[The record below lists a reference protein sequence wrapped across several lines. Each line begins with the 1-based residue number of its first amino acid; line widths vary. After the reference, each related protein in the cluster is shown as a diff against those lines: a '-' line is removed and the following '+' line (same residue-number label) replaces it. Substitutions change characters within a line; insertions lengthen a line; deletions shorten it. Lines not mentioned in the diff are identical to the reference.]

1 MFVARQRIHLPQQAS
16 CEEETGVDG
25 DKAEGDLAEG
35 VRERGSEVTVGEA
48 LQVVSAVGRKGNAAV
63 DEADDEQ
70 GETIRTEVR
79 SRSGRPSRP

>member
-25 DKAEGDLAEG
+25 DKAEGDLVEG
-35 VRERGSEVTVGEA
+35 VRERGSEVTVGEE
-48 LQVVSAVGRKGNAAV
+48 LQVVSAVGRKGNVAV

-70 GETIRTEVR
+70 GA
-79 SRSGRPSRP
+79 RPFG